1 MEYKMADKKTY
12 KTASGAQQYGSSED
26 FKKQGDA
33 AFYRFLEDPVGNYED
48 SLIHSAMDAGEYGA
62 LAKEAKTLPA
72 KNDLGDIE
80 KHLAG
85 FTKNRNNIKKAKEK
99 PKAGPKGNVKKMAE
113 GGKTG
118 MRGQVKKDDMN
129 KKAVNSAV
137 KEAMDSI
144 REGKINP
151 PKEPDGGVARGSK
164 KYQFGYGPDH
174 PEAKSALAPKTSSRP
189 KPRPEAKSALAPKT
203 SFRPKP
209 RPKSM
214 EEDDYGAVDRGNRAA
229 QLEGFNYGGKVS
241 KMAMGGKCRGMG
253 AATKG
258 GSFSKNG

>member
-118 MRGQVKKDDMN
+118 MRGQVKKDEKTGQ
-129 KKAVNSAV
+129 KKRIKKGTEEYGRSR
-137 KEAMDSI
+137 M
-144 REGKINP
+144 EGLKSVSPDDIKTVYP
-151 PKEPDGGVARGSK
+151 AGKPKQDVFFA
-164 KYQFGYGPDH
+164 YGPDN
-174 PEAKSALAPKTSSRP
+174 PKAKSALAPKTSP
-189 KPRPEAKSALAPKT
+189 
-203 SFRPKP
+203 RPKP

-241 KMAMGGKCRGMG
+241 KMSMGGKARGMG

>member
-1 MEYKMADKKTY
+1 MEYKMKKPAKKMMYGGKMPYADK
-12 KTASGAQQYGSSED
+12 
-26 FKKQGDA
+26 
-33 AFYRFLEDPVGNYED
+33 
-48 SLIHSAMDAGEYGA
+48 MAG
-62 LAKEAKTLPA
+62 
-72 KNDLGDIE
+72 
-80 KHLAG
+80 
-85 FTKNRNNIKKAKEK
+85 
-99 PKAGPKGNVKKMAE
+99 

-151 PKEPDGGVARGSK
+151 PKEPDMGVARGSK

-174 PEAKSALAPKTSSRP
+174 PKAKSALAPETSSRP

-203 SFRPKP
+203 SSRPKP

>member
-1 MEYKMADKKTY
+1 
-12 KTASGAQQYGSSED
+12 
-26 FKKQGDA
+26 
-33 AFYRFLEDPVGNYED
+33 
-48 SLIHSAMDAGEYGA
+48 
-62 LAKEAKTLPA
+62 
-72 KNDLGDIE
+72 
-80 KHLAG
+80 
-85 FTKNRNNIKKAKEK
+85 
-99 PKAGPKGNVKKMAE
+99 
-113 GGKTG
+113 

-151 PKEPDGGVARGSK
+151 PKEPDMGVARGSK
-164 KYQFGYGPDH
+164 KYQVGYGPDH
-174 PEAKSALAPKTSSRP
+174 PKAKSALGLLTHPKAKSALAPKTSS
-189 KPRPEAKSALAPKT
+189 
-203 SFRPKP
+203 RPKP

-241 KMAMGGKCRGMG
+241 KMSMGGKARGMG

>member
-1 MEYKMADKKTY
+1 MEYKMATKTRSSMAQDAKRRALMKDIDKR
-12 KTASGAQQYGSSED
+12 E
-26 FKKQGDA
+26 
-33 AFYRFLEDPVGNYED
+33 
-48 SLIHSAMDAGEYGA
+48 
-62 LAKEAKTLPA
+62 AKEAGNPTLRESLTPYRGVTA
-72 KNDLGDIE
+72 KNALRKAENANINADPYGVSSNVKDSLAGRDRDLRSIE
-80 KHLAG
+80 KYGDDAMRS
-85 FTKNRNNIKKAKEK
+85 KNFGSRE
-99 PKAGPKGNVKKMAE
+99 PKKMAK

-151 PKEPDGGVARGSK
+151 PKEPDMGVARGSK
-164 KYQFGYGPDH
+164 KYQVGYGPDH
-174 PEAKSALAPKTSSRP
+174 PKAKSALAPETSS
-189 KPRPEAKSALAPKT
+189 
-203 SFRPKP
+203 RPKP

-241 KMAMGGKCRGMG
+241 KMSMGGKCRGMG

>member
-1 MEYKMADKKTY
+1 MEYKMKKPAKKMMYGGKMPYADK
-12 KTASGAQQYGSSED
+12 
-26 FKKQGDA
+26 
-33 AFYRFLEDPVGNYED
+33 
-48 SLIHSAMDAGEYGA
+48 MAG
-62 LAKEAKTLPA
+62 
-72 KNDLGDIE
+72 
-80 KHLAG
+80 
-85 FTKNRNNIKKAKEK
+85 
-99 PKAGPKGNVKKMAE
+99 

-144 REGKINP
+144 HEGKINP
-151 PKEPDGGVARGSK
+151 PKEPDMGVARGSK
-164 KYQFGYGPDH
+164 KDQFGYGPDH
-174 PEAKSALAPKTSSRP
+174 PKAKSALAPETSSRP

-203 SFRPKP
+203 SSRPKP

-258 GSFSKNG
+258 GSFSKDG

>member
-1 MEYKMADKKTY
+1 MEYKMKKPAKKMMYGGKMPYADK
-12 KTASGAQQYGSSED
+12 
-26 FKKQGDA
+26 
-33 AFYRFLEDPVGNYED
+33 
-48 SLIHSAMDAGEYGA
+48 MAG
-62 LAKEAKTLPA
+62 
-72 KNDLGDIE
+72 
-80 KHLAG
+80 
-85 FTKNRNNIKKAKEK
+85 
-99 PKAGPKGNVKKMAE
+99 

-151 PKEPDGGVARGSK
+151 PKEPDMGVARGSK

-174 PEAKSALAPKTSSRP
+174 PKAKSALAPKTSP
-189 KPRPEAKSALAPKT
+189 
-203 SFRPKP
+203 RPKP

-241 KMAMGGKCRGMG
+241 KMSMGGKARGMG

>member
-1 MEYKMADKKTY
+1 MEYKMKKPAKKMMYGGKMPYADK
-12 KTASGAQQYGSSED
+12 
-26 FKKQGDA
+26 
-33 AFYRFLEDPVGNYED
+33 
-48 SLIHSAMDAGEYGA
+48 M
-62 LAKEAKTLPA
+62 AK
-72 KNDLGDIE
+72 
-80 KHLAG
+80 
-85 FTKNRNNIKKAKEK
+85 
-99 PKAGPKGNVKKMAE
+99 

-151 PKEPDGGVARGSK
+151 PKEPDMGVARGSK
-164 KYQFGYGPDH
+164 KYQVGYGPDH
-174 PEAKSALAPKTSSRP
+174 PKAKSALAPETSSRP
-189 KPRPEAKSALAPKT
+189 KPRPKATSALAPKT
-203 SFRPKP
+203 SPRPKP

-241 KMAMGGKCRGMG
+241 KMSMGGKARGMG

>member
-1 MEYKMADKKTY
+1 MADKKTY
-12 KTASGAQQYGSSED
+12 KTASGAQQYGSTED
-26 FKKQGDA
+26 FKKQKDA
-33 AFYRFLEDPVGNYED
+33 SFKRFLENPTTKNALMENMMG
-48 SLIHSAMDAGEYGA
+48 AGYYGA
-62 LAKEAKTLPA
+62 RSKEFNSDTYGELEQLLSGFAKDN
-72 KNDLGDIE
+72 KNKL
-80 KHLAG
+80 
-85 FTKNRNNIKKAKEK
+85 KKEEK

-164 KYQFGYGPDH
+164 KYQVGYGPDH
-174 PEAKSALAPKTSSRP
+174 PKAKSALAPETSS
-189 KPRPEAKSALAPKT
+189 
-203 SFRPKP
+203 RPKP

-229 QLEGFNYGGKVS
+229 QLEGMNYGGKVT
-241 KMAMGGKCRGMG
+241 KMSMGGKCRGMG

>member
-1 MEYKMADKKTY
+1 MGTRTRQNAHRGGKDPI
-12 KTASGAQQYGSSED
+12 SG
-26 FKKQGDA
+26 
-33 AFYRFLEDPVGNYED
+33 
-48 SLIHSAMDAGEYGA
+48 
-62 LAKEAKTLPA
+62 
-72 KNDLGDIE
+72 IE
-80 KHLAG
+80 K
-85 FTKNRNNIKKAKEK
+85 
-99 PKAGPKGNVKKMAE
+99 
-113 GGKTG
+113 
-118 MRGQVKKDDMN
+118 
-129 KKAVNSAV
+129 AVAV
-137 KEAMDSI
+137 ANDSI

-174 PEAKSALAPKTSSRP
+174 PKAKSALAPETSSRP

-203 SFRPKP
+203 SPRPKP

-214 EEDDYGAVDRGNRAA
+214 EDDGGAVDRGNRAA

>member
-1 MEYKMADKKTY
+1 MLKDMARDAYISRGFGQGKMAKPDKQRARY
-12 KTASGAQQYGSSED
+12 QY
-26 FKKQGDA
+26 A
-33 AFYRFLEDPVGNYED
+33 A
-48 SLIHSAMDAGEYGA
+48 
-62 LAKEAKTLPA
+62 
-72 KNDLGDIE
+72 
-80 KHLAG
+80 
-85 FTKNRNNIKKAKEK
+85 
-99 PKAGPKGNVKKMAE
+99 

-174 PEAKSALAPKTSSRP
+174 PKAKSALAPETSSRPKPRPKATSALAPKTSS
-189 KPRPEAKSALAPKT
+189 
-203 SFRPKP
+203 RPKP

-229 QLEGFNYGGKVS
+229 QLEGFNYGGKVN
-241 KMAMGGKCRGMG
+241 KMAMGGKARGMG